1 MEGRMGEEGRMGWMR
16 RWKSELG
23 DELIDGRTGWDYR
36 HAKGCLS
43 GKRIVEWTMST
54 FM

>member
-1 MEGRMGEEGRMGWMR
+1 MEGWKGEEGRMGWMR

-23 DELIDGRTGWDYR
+23 DELIDGRTGWGYR
-36 HAKGCLS
+36 HAVGCLS
-43 GKRIVEWTMST
+43 GKRIVERTMST